1 MREFIK
7 RSRKTIFILI
17 AIIIFFITGCTNKE
31 TVKKEASTPAVSKE
45 HKRPQSGI
53 SALLVGKDT
62 VSILADKDFQ
72 YTMYKP
78 DDPFKVVVE
87 IPNLVPGKFEGRV
100 NGKGGMITEVL
111 TQHVKA
117 PVEGTRVE
125 IVLQEPLNMD
135 ASYSAGKLIL
145 KTRKEDL
152 EANKAEIEAE
162 NTVEKSVNELPV
174 QEKEALLPAQ
184 NVEGIEMFKRD
195 RSTVV
200 RIVGDGSLHPDIIPL
215 DGKLIIDLKDVDMKA
230 ELPREVVKPLKAIRW
245 GEYDGKTRIVLDLEP
260 DTTFDV
266 VSIGDRVEVSLREAE
281 AESVTPES
289 KGVLFK
295 ESEKTLNAEKS
306 PEQTLTEGKYTGKRI
321 SLDFQDADIV
331 PIFRLLADVSGYNIV
346 VDPGVKGKITMKL
359 INVPWD
365 QALDLILK
373 THNLG
378 MIKEGNIIRI
388 APNAVIAKEKE
399 AAARIAAAKRKAEP
413 LVTKVFPISYADVNK
428 VKDAIEKA
436 KILSERGS
444 ISVDEHISSLVV
456 KDVESNM
463 PKIEKLIKVLDKQT
477 PQVMIEARI
486 VEVNTNAARDLGIQ
500 WGFFANARQN
510 GYTMGGVSGYSTL
523 TQLGSWHTTTAGE
536 KFANTE
542 AFSVSTPALVD
553 FPAAVSA
560 GSGSGISFG
569 FLSSAGTF
577 GLDLRLS
584 ALKTMGKLKIVSN
597 PRIITVDNE
606 EATIS
611 QGKSIPIRKLTSEGT
626 VSTEFKDIKLE
637 LKVKPHITPDE
648 SIVLSV
654 EATKE
659 ELDPTVPSVEGVPGT
674 DKKEAKTNVII
685 KNGET
690 LVIGGIYKTIN
701 NDSEAGVPGLQDLP
715 FIGWLFKKQKKEAQ
729 TNELLIF
736 ITPRI
741 IKK

>member
-7 RSRKTIFILI
+7 KSISPFLILS
-17 AIIIFFITGCTNKE
+17 AIIILFISGCTNKE
-31 TVKKEASTPAVSKE
+31 TVKRETASTTAQKS
-45 HKRPQSGI
+45 QSVYPSL
-53 SALLVGKDT
+53 SALQVDKDT
-62 VSILADKDFQ
+62 VSILSDRDFQ
-72 YTMYKP
+72 YTLYKP
-78 DDPFKVVVE
+78 EDPFKVVVE
-87 IPNLVPGKFEGRV
+87 IPGVVPGKFEGRV
-100 NGKGGMITEVL
+100 NGKGGMVTEVL

-117 PVEGTRVE
+117 PVEGTRLE
-125 IVLQEPLNMD
+125 ITLQEPLNMD
-135 ASYSAGKLIL
+135 AQYSSGKLIL
-145 KTRKEDL
+145 KPR
-152 EANKAEIEAE
+152 
-162 NTVEKSVNELPV
+162 VEKSVEKTAEANSEVSEVREEIKESLDEQNEPS
-174 QEKEALLPAQ
+174 LPAQ
-184 NVEGIEMFKRD
+184 YVEGIEMFKRD
-195 RSTVV
+195 HSTVV

-215 DGKLIIDLKDVDMKA
+215 DSKLIIDLKGVDMKA
-230 ELPREVVKPLKAIRW
+230 KMPKEVAKPLKGIRW
-245 GEYDGKTRIVLDLEP
+245 GEHEDKTRIVLDLEP
-260 DTTFDV
+260 ETTFDV
-266 VSIGDRVEVSLREAE
+266 VSIGDRIEITLREAGSE
-281 AESVTPES
+281 ASAKKDEE
-289 KGVLFK
+289 VLFK
-295 ESEKTLNAEKS
+295 ESELSGQQENITAS
-306 PEQTLTEGKYTGKRI
+306 ATSAGKYTGKRI

-373 THNLG
+373 THDLG
-378 MIKEGNIIRI
+378 KIVEGNIIRI
-388 APNAVIAKEKE
+388 APNSVIAREKE

-463 PKIEKLIKVLDKQT
+463 PKVEKLIKILDKQT

-486 VEVNTNAARDLGIQ
+486 VEVNTNAAKDLGIQ

-510 GYTMGGVSGYSTL
+510 GQTMGGVSGYSTL
-523 TQLGSWHTTTAGE
+523 TQLGTWHTTTAGE
-536 KFANTE
+536 DFSNTE
-542 AFSVSTPALVD
+542 ALSVSTPAVVD

-560 GSGSGISFG
+560 GSGSGITFG

-648 SIVLSV
+648 SIVLNVS
-654 EATKE
+654 ATKE

-685 KNGET
+685 RNGET

-701 NDSEAGVPGLQDLP
+701 NDSEAGVPGLSDIPVL
-715 FIGWLFKKQKKEAQ
+715 GWLFKKQKKEAQ

-741 IKK
+741 VKK